1 MDVGT
6 LIDRTRSEILDD
18 TDDAIGT
25 PLWSDSDLI
34 SGLNQ
39 SLRKMYKACMV
50 KTDQETIAI
59 TQIKLLSNL
68 GMYDL
73 DSRVL
78 KIKNARFSV
87 HVTYAPLEIETET
100 HLDQTITNW
109 RTTTGVPR
117 KCCPNAASGRL
128 SIYPKFD
135 DTYEYVGVSNISF
148 VAATKTI
155 SQVGGDFSGLAVDDS
170 VNVDGTTPNEGYLT
184 VATTGTTSFTVSE
197 TLVNE
202 SNTSATIR
210 KVEDTLIMTVIRLPV
225 TAFTVND
232 IADATD
238 ISDLRSDYHEDLMY
252 GIAELAY
259 LKADSQTFDIS
270 QSKLCGNEFARRL
283 KQARID
289 MILLNKPDRSMKI
302 RSGTGI
308 GY

>member
-6 LIDRTRSEILDD
+6 LIGRLRSEILDD
-18 TDDAIGT
+18 TEIPYG
-25 PLWSDSDLI
+25 WSDSDLI

-50 KTDQETIAI
+50 KVDQETTAI

-78 KIKNARFSV
+78 KVKNARFNV
-87 HVTYAPLEIETET
+87 HVTYAPLEIVTESY
-100 HLDQTITNW
+100 LDQTITNW

-117 KCCPNAASGRL
+117 MCCPNAGSGRL
-128 SIYPKFD
+128 TVYPKFD
-135 DTYEYVGVSNISF
+135 DTGEVTGSITF
-148 VAATKTI
+148 ATTKVI
-155 SQVGGDFSGLAVDDS
+155 SQVGGDFSAYAIGDVI
-170 VNVDGTTPNEGYLT
+170 NIDGTSYNDSYVT
-184 VATTGTTSFTVSE
+184 VATAGTTSFIVTE

-202 SNTSATIR
+202 TISATLR
-210 KVEDTLIMTVIRLPV
+210 RVEDTLIMTVVRLPV
-225 TAFTVND
+225 TIFIVND
-232 IADATD
+232 IANATD

-259 LKADSQTFDIS
+259 LKADSQTFDLA
-270 QSKLCGNEFARRL
+270 QSKICGSEFARRL

-289 MILLNKPDRSMKI
+289 MILLSEPDKSMKI

>member
-18 TDDAIGT
+18 TDDAAGT
-25 PLWSDSDLI
+25 PLWSNSDLI
-34 SGLNQ
+34 SALNQ

-50 KTDQETIAI
+50 KTDQETVAI

-78 KIKNARFSV
+78 KVKTPRLSV
-87 HVTYAPLEIETET
+87 NVTYPPLEIVTELE
-100 HLDQTITNW
+100 LDQTITNW
-109 RTTTGVPR
+109 RNTTGVPSR
-117 KCCPNAASGRL
+117 CCPNAGSQHI

-135 DTYEYVGVSNISF
+135 ATGEVTGTFTFAQTTKVISKVS
-148 VAATKTI
+148 
-155 SQVGGDFSGLAVDDS
+155 GDFSAYAVGDS
-170 VNVDGTTPNEGYLT
+170 INIDGTTLNDGYVT
-184 VATTGTTSFTVSE
+184 VATAGTTSFITTE
-197 TLVNE
+197 ALVNE
-202 SNTSATIR
+202 TISATLR
-210 KVEDTLIMTVIRLPV
+210 RVEDTLIMTVLRLPV

-232 IADATD
+232 IANATD

-252 GIAELAY
+252 GIGELAY
-259 LKADSQTFDIS
+259 LKADSQTFDIA
-270 QSKLCGNEFARRL
+270 QSKLCGNEFAQRL

-289 MILLNKPDRSMKI
+289 MILLSKPDRSFKI

>member
-6 LIDRTRSEILDD
+6 LIGRLRSEILDD
-18 TDDAIGT
+18 TEIPYG
-25 PLWSDSDLI
+25 WSDSDLI

-50 KTDQETIAI
+50 KTDQETTAI

-68 GMYDL
+68 GIYDL

-100 HLDQTITNW
+100 YLDQTITNW
-109 RTTTGVPR
+109 RNTTGVPR

-128 SIYPKFD
+128 TVYPKFD
-135 DTYEYVGVSNISF
+135 ATGEVTGTF
-148 VAATKTI
+148 TFAQATKTI
-155 SQVGGDFSGLAVDDS
+155 SKIGGDFSAYAVGD
-170 VNVDGTTPNEGYLT
+170 VINIDGTAYNDSYVT
-184 VATTGTTSFTVSE
+184 VATAGTTSFIVTE
-197 TLVNE
+197 ALVNE
-202 SNTSATIR
+202 TISATLR
-210 KVEDTLIMTVIRLPV
+210 RVEDTLIMTVVRLPV
-225 TAFTVND
+225 TTFTVND
-232 IADATD
+232 IANATD

-259 LKADSQTFDIS
+259 LKADSQTFDLT
-270 QSKLCGNEFARRL
+270 QSKICGSEFARRL
-283 KQARID
+283 KQARVD
-289 MILLNKPDRSMKI
+289 MILLSKPDKSMKI

>member
-6 LIDRTRSEILDD
+6 LINQTRSQILDD
-18 TDDAIGT
+18 TEE
-25 PLWSDSDLI
+25 PYLWSNSDLI
-34 SGLNQ
+34 SPLNQ
-39 SLRKMYKACMV
+39 SIRKMYKACMV
-50 KTDQETIAI
+50 KTDQETVAI

-68 GMYDL
+68 GLYDL

-87 HVTYAPLEIETET
+87 HITYAPLEIETET

-128 SIYPKFD
+128 SVYPKFD
-135 DTYEYVGVSNISF
+135 ATGEVTGTFTF
-148 VAATKTI
+148 VQATKTI
-155 SQVGGDFSGLAVDDS
+155 SKVSGDFSAYAVGD
-170 VNVDGTTPNEGYLT
+170 VINVDGTDDNDGYVT
-184 VATTGTTSFTVSE
+184 VATAGTTSFVTTEALLNE
-197 TLVNE
+197 TI
-202 SNTSATIR
+202 SATLR
-210 KVEDTLIMTVIRLPV
+210 KVEDTLIMTVLRLPV

-232 IADATD
+232 IANATD

-259 LKADSQTFDIS
+259 LKADSQTFDIA
-270 QSKLCGNEFARRL
+270 QSKLCGNEFAKRL

-289 MILLNKPDRSMKI
+289 MILLSKPDRSMKI

>member
-6 LIDRTRSEILDD
+6 LISGTRSEILDD
-18 TDDAIGT
+18 TELPYG
-25 PLWSDSDLI
+25 WSDSDLI

-50 KTDQETIAI
+50 KVDQETTAI

-68 GMYDL
+68 GIYDL

-87 HVTYAPLEIETET
+87 HVTYAPLEIETEAY
-100 HLDQTITNW
+100 LDQTITNW

-117 KCCPNAASGRL
+117 KCCPSVASGRL

-135 DTYEYVGVSNISF
+135 DTYEFTGTFTFTGS
-148 VAATKTI
+148 TKTVLQA
-155 SQVGGDFSGLAVDDS
+155 SSNFSGLVVGDE
-170 VNVDGTTPNEGYLT
+170 VNVGGTDDNDGYLT
-184 VATTGTTSFTVSE
+184 VATVGTTSFTVNE
-197 TLVNE
+197 AITNE
-202 SNTSATIR
+202 SHSATIR
-210 KVEDTLIMTVIRLPV
+210 KVEDILIMTVLRLPITV
-225 TAFTVND
+225 FTVND
-232 IADATD
+232 IANATD
-238 ISDLRSDYHEDLMY
+238 ISDLRFDYHEDLMY
-252 GIAELAY
+252 GIGELAY
-259 LKADSQTFDIS
+259 LKADSQTFDLA
-270 QSKLCGNEFARRL
+270 QSKICGSEFARRL

-289 MILLNKPDRSMKI
+289 TILLNKPDRSMKI